1 MDGAYNGTQGSVARP
16 TSRTRV
22 VANLDDVW
30 KQVFHS
36 QSYGMTWK
44 ELGDAMH
51 LHHGQAS
58 GALSN
63 LHRLGRAFVVRDLK
77 RENCQV
83 YVSDYWKMAFH
94 KLERIDEPVQTRASR
109 KKVLQE
115 AIIHAATRVVE
126 THGAPIDLLLL
137 EETINNYKKETT

>member
-1 MDGAYNGTQGSVARP
+1 MDGAYNGSQGFVARP

-30 KQVFHS
+30 TQVFHS

-63 LHRLGRAFVVRDLK
+63 LHRLGRAFVIRDLK

-83 YVSDYWKMAFH
+83 YVTDYWKFAFH
-94 KLERIDEPVQTRASR
+94 KLERIEEPVQTKASR
-109 KKVLQE
+109 NKNLIE
-115 AIIHAATRVVE
+115 AIVDAAHRVCDSHAAPLDIELLRE
-126 THGAPIDLLLL
+126 TL
-137 EETINNYKKETT
+137 NNYGRENQ